1 MKIAILG
8 SAPSSLHLAPF
19 GDPSFSIW
27 GCSPGVYYQVPRCDA
42 WFELHR
48 WEPPVIGKPHLQ
60 KQWFSPE
67 YVAWMSMREPGAC
80 PVWMYEAV
88 PEIPASKAL
97 PVDDLT
103 LKYGTFF
110 FTSSIA
116 WMIACA
122 IEDILEERAKVEA
135 GLHITTGAQDEI
147 ALFGIDMAANEE
159 YGYQRAGCQ
168 HFLLLAGDLG
178 IKIVVPPEADLLR
191 PMPLYGI
198 CESSHWMIK
207 NTVRKGE
214 LEARVAQS
222 TAQLESAK
230 HNLAF
235 MQGAL
240 DDLNYQMLTWGEDRA
255 GMGVS
260 FDITAKSPAVR
271 KTVIE
276 EQEAKLKA
284 QPIKPEPTALEL
296 GAAARAAGE
305 PPLIDLKAHAKNRKP
320 SSTFSTTGQG
330 NPPLFGMARIKAP
343 PSKPKKRKR

>member
-67 YVAWMSMREPGAC
+67 YVAWMAMRQPGAC

-88 PEIPASKAL
+88 PEIPASRPL

-103 LKYGTFF
+103 SKYGTFF
-110 FTSSIA
+110 FTSSVA

-122 IEDILEERAKVEA
+122 IEDILEARAK
-135 GLHITTGAQDEI
+135 GATDPDEI

-178 IKIVVPPEADLLR
+178 IKITVPPEADLLR

-240 DDLNYQMLTWGEDRA
+240 DDLNYQMLTWGEDRT

-271 KTVIE
+271 KTVID

-284 QPIKPEPTALEL
+284 STPV
-296 GAAARAAGE
+296 
-305 PPLIDLKAHAKNRKP
+305 PLIQQP
-320 SSTFSTTGQG
+320 
-330 NPPLFGMARIKAP
+330 NPKKRPAA
-343 PSKPKKRKR
+343 KKRKR

>member
-67 YVAWMSMREPGAC
+67 YVAWMSMRQPVVC

-88 PEIPASKAL
+88 PEIPASTPL

-103 LKYGTFF
+103 AKYGTFF

-122 IEDILEERAKVEA
+122 IEDILEARAK
-135 GLHITTGAQDEI
+135 GATDQDEI

-168 HFLLLAGDLG
+168 HFLLLAADLG
-178 IKIVVPPEADLLR
+178 ITITVPPEADLLR

-214 LEARVAQS
+214 LEARVAQAQ
-222 TAQLESAK
+222 AQLKGAE

-240 DDLNYQMLTWGEDRA
+240 DDLNYQMLTWGEDRTGA
-255 GMGVS
+255 GVS
-260 FDITAKSPAVR
+260 FDISAKAPKVR
-271 KTVIE
+271 QAIIAE
-276 EQEAKLKA
+276 HEAKHQPA
-284 QPIKPEPTALEL
+284 QAEKPKP
-296 GAAARAAGE
+296 AA
-305 PPLIDLKAHAKNRKP
+305 IQ
-320 SSTFSTTGQG
+320 T
-330 NPPLFGMARIKAP
+330 
-343 PSKPKKRKR
+343 KKRKR